1 MVKNT
6 EDISVPVL
14 GMNCAG
20 CASSVEAIARDQNGT
35 IHADVN
41 YATQSL
47 KLTYDPNLISLK
59 QLQHAI
65 QSGGYDLIID
75 QSNAKE
81 KQDESNLKSY
91 QKQKRN
97 LIFSTILTIPIV
109 LLGMFFMEFPHANY
123 IMLFLTLPVIVV
135 FGRSFFINAYKQA
148 VHNHANMDTLVALST
163 GIALLFSLFNTIAPS
178 YWHSK
183 GIYPHVYFE
192 SSAVIIVFVMLGKL
206 LEEKAKSKTSTAVKK
221 LIGLQPKMA
230 NRVIYNGTEEV
241 PLEAIKIRDLI
252 LVRPG
257 EKIPVDG
264 TVYDGYSYVDESMLS
279 GEPIAVLKQV
289 GSAVLAG
296 TINQKGS
303 FKMIADKIAEQTL
316 LAGIIKA
323 VQEAQGSKA
332 PIQKLADKIAGIFVP
347 IVLAIALLTF
357 SAWLLLDSQHALTEG
372 LMATVSVLVIACP
385 CALGLATPTAIIVGM
400 GKAAENG
407 VLIKDAT
414 ALENSYKVNTVVFD
428 KTGTLT
434 LGRPEVTDFIW
445 TKSSIDQ
452 AELKNLLLSL
462 EQNSEHP
469 LASALQVYLQNQSS
483 SIVKIENFESL
494 TGKGVIA
501 DYNNDDYRVG
511 NLQLMED
518 YGVSIDSEIT
528 ISVNTLQNQAK
539 TVIYFA
545 KNKDLV
551 AIIAI
556 SDPLKE
562 SSTTGIRELRAQ
574 GIELYILSGD
584 HEATVKSIASR
595 LGIDDY
601 KAGVLPSQKA
611 DFIKLLQDK
620 GRNVAMV
627 GDGINDSQALA
638 QADLSIAMGTGSAI
652 AIDVANITFISSDLS
667 NITKAL
673 KLSKNTVS
681 IIKQNLFWA
690 FIYNV
695 IGIPIAA
702 GVLYPINGFLLN
714 PMIAG
719 AAMALSSVSVVLNSL
734 RLKHKL

>member
-1 MVKNT
+1 MVKHT

-20 CASSVEAIARDQNGT
+20 CASSIEAIARDQNGT

-41 YATQSL
+41 YANQSL
-47 KLTYDPNLISLK
+47 KLTYDPNLISLI

-75 QSNAKE
+75 QNNAKG

-163 GIALLFSLFNTIAPS
+163 GIAFLFSLFNTIAPS

-183 GIYPHVYFE
+183 GIHPHVYFE

-230 NRVIYNGTEEV
+230 NRVTYNGTEEV

-289 GSAVLAG
+289 GSSVLAG

-303 FKMIADKIAEQTL
+303 FKIIANQIAEQTL

-357 SAWLLLDSQHALTEG
+357 LAWLLLDSQHALTEG
-372 LMATVSVLVIACP
+372 LMSTVSVLVIACP

-407 VLIKDAT
+407 ILVKDAT

-452 AELKNLLLSL
+452 AELKNVLLSL

-483 SIVKIENFESL
+483 RIVKIESFESL

-501 DYNNDDYRVG
+501 DYNNDGYSVG
-511 NLQLMED
+511 NLQLMDD
-518 YGVSIDSEIT
+518 YGVSIDSEIS
-528 ISVNTLQNQAK
+528 INVNTLQNQAK

-562 SSTTGIRELRAQ
+562 SSTTGIQDLRAR

-595 LGIDDY
+595 LGIVDY

-611 DFIKLLQDK
+611 DFIKQLQDK
-620 GRNVAMV
+620 GKNVAMV

-667 NITKAL
+667 NIAKAL

-702 GVLYPINGFLLN
+702 GILYPINGFLLN